1 MYASRSITGMCV
13 RACVRA
19 CVVLLSNCPSLRP
32 ATAGAGSAA
41 DGKGGASGNG
51 ANGAGDAAMS
61 LEDKIKEIKDALNYM
76 EKDEL

>member
-1 MYASRSITGMCV
+1 MGCYR
-13 RACVRA
+13 
-19 CVVLLSNCPSLRP
+19 NECPPLRP

-41 DGKGGASGNG
+41 ADGKGGAGGNG
-51 ANGAGDAAMS
+51 ASSGAGDAAMS

>member
-1 MYASRSITGMCV
+1 MWTGASCDREADSSWG
-13 RACVRA
+13 
-19 CVVLLSNCPSLRP
+19 
-32 ATAGAGSAA
+32 GAGHGRAGQGMRA